1 MQLNVK
7 TILNLK
13 EKNPHFVYR
22 DVRLTETKGQR
33 IEVKVEPRRGSK
45 GICSGCGE
53 KCASYDRLPQRE
65 FIHVPLWGIAVI
77 FLYCMRRLACPIC
90 GITAEVVPWS
100 TGKSAL
106 TRALAQ
112 FRIRPDPPGQVL
124 NWVCRDNL
132 SYLRYGPSLA
142 PSKIANAATA
152 PLYQPQTWWTSGR
165 QVYHSDL
172 KGWI

>member
-45 GICSGCGE
+45 GICSGCGK
-53 KCASYDRLPQRE
+53 KCAGYDRLPQRE

-77 FLYCMRRLACPIC
+77 FLYC
-90 GITAEVVPWS
+90 
-100 TGKSAL
+100 
-106 TRALAQ
+106 
-112 FRIRPDPPGQVL
+112 
-124 NWVCRDNL
+124 
-132 SYLRYGPSLA
+132 YA
-142 PSKIANAATA
+142 PSGLPHLWDN
-152 PLYQPQTWWTSGR
+152 GR
-165 QVYHSDL
+165 GCSLEYRQEPAYDQLRLVF
-172 KGWI
+172 KRMG